1 MTRKKRQMHRTGFT
15 LVELLVVI
23 AVIAIL
29 VAMLLPALNSAR
41 EKAHEI
47 TCRNNLK
54 TLGLAAFGYAADN
67 DDWMVPNNSK
77 AYSTA
82 YQIQYHWVSLLV
94 PYGASY
100 DYNRKKATVHHCP
113 TETRTTVHTD
123 YGMNLWVNGSYAP
136 TSAQPKKHMIRRF
149 SQIRNSSAIPFIGEN
164 GGRWVQQFQK
174 ISEFAF
180 IHGGQDTRDLENE
193 TADCWSLNYALALTG
208 RANMNF
214 VDGHVE
220 ARTCRSMMI
229 RSGDDEGFLNN
240 RGDIPTG
247 SLEF

>member
-1 MTRKKRQMHRTGFT
+1 M
-15 LVELLVVI
+15 
-23 AVIAIL
+23 
-29 VAMLLPALNSAR
+29 
-41 EKAHEI
+41 
-47 TCRNNLK
+47 
-54 TLGLAAFGYAADN
+54 
-67 DDWMVPNNSK
+67 
-77 AYSTA
+77 
-82 YQIQYHWVSLLV
+82 
-94 PYGASY
+94 
-100 DYNRKKATVHHCP
+100 
-113 TETRTTVHTD
+113 
-123 YGMNLWVNGSYAP
+123 
-136 TSAQPKKHMIRRF
+136 
-149 SQIRNSSAIPFIGEN
+149 
-164 GGRWVQQFQK
+164 QQFQK

-180 IHGGQDTRDLENE
+180 IHGGQYTRDLENE

>member
-1 MTRKKRQMHRTGFT
+1 MHRTGFT

-77 AYSTA
+77 AYLTA
-82 YQIQYHWVSLLV
+82 WQIQYHWVSLLV

-100 DYNRKKATVHHCP
+100 DYNRKKQP
-113 TETRTTVHTD
+113 YTTV
-123 YGMNLWVNGSYAP
+123 P
-136 TSAQPKKHMIRRF
+136 PKPG
-149 SQIRNSSAIPFIGEN
+149 QPFI
-164 GGRWVQQFQK
+164 
-174 ISEFAF
+174 
-180 IHGGQDTRDLENE
+180 
-193 TADCWSLNYALALTG
+193 
-208 RANMNF
+208 
-214 VDGHVE
+214 
-220 ARTCRSMMI
+220 
-229 RSGDDEGFLNN
+229 
-240 RGDIPTG
+240 PTT
-247 SLEF
+247 E